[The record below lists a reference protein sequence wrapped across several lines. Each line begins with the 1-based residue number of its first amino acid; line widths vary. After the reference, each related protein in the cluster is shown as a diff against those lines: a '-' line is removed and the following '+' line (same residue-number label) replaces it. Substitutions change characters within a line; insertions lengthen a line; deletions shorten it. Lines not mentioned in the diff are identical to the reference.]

1 MASMK
6 EINLRIKSI
15 TGTKQITKAMELVA
29 ISKLTKAMDRIAKC
43 RPFYTE
49 LYSQLCEIAM
59 ASSASDSVFCVKRQ
73 VKKICI
79 IAIAGDR
86 GLAGGYNNNLFKYCA
101 ELVEKRCCE
110 VCVLPIGKRSLEH
123 FRRRGAELI
132 STDYAVCESV
142 EVGDCYEISRLLTEM
157 YVLGEFDELHV
168 VYTNFASML
177 SQDPGSLRLLPLASQ
192 INVEGAGAGNKA
204 APKPFMLIEP
214 SVGAVFESIVPDS
227 LAGLIWGAVCE
238 SHASELAA
246 RRIAMENATSNAED
260 IIADLQLKYNKA
272 RKSSITQQITEIV
285 SGSQT
290 E

>member
-1 MASMK
+1 MK

-29 ISKLTKAMDRIAKC
+29 ISKLTKAMDRTAKC
-43 RPFYTE
+43 RPFYTR
-49 LYSQLCEIAM
+49 LYTQLCDIASS
-59 ASSASDSVFCVKRQ
+59 SSASDSVFCIKRQ
-73 VKKICI
+73 VRKICI

-101 ELVEKRCCE
+101 ELIEKRGGECCI
-110 VCVLPIGKRSLEH
+110 LPIGKRSLEH
-123 FRRRGAELI
+123 FGRRGYELV
-132 STDYAVCESV
+132 SEEFACCEDV
-142 EVGDCYEISRLLTEM
+142 DVGDCYEISRLLTEM
-157 YVLGEFDELHV
+157 YTGGEFDELHV

-177 SQDPGSLRLLPLASQ
+177 SQEPGSLRLLPLASQ
-192 INVEGAGAGNKA
+192 INAQSGGKPAD
-204 APKPFMLIEP
+204 KPFMLIEP

-285 SGSQT
+285 SGSQK
-290 E
+290 

>member
-29 ISKLTKAMDRIAKC
+29 ISKLTKAMDRTAKC
-43 RPFYTE
+43 RPFYTQ
-49 LYSQLCEIAM
+49 LYSQLCDIASS
-59 ASSASDSVFCVKRQ
+59 SSASDSVFCIKRP

-101 ELVEKRCCE
+101 ELENSREADCCI
-110 VCVLPIGKRSLEH
+110 LPIGKRSLEH
-123 FRRRGAELI
+123 YKRRGYELI
-132 STDYAVCESV
+132 SEDFACCEDV
-142 EVGDCYEISRLLTEM
+142 DVGDCYEISRLLTEM
-157 YVLGEFDELHV
+157 YTNGEFEELYV

-177 SQDPGSLRLLPLASQ
+177 SQEPSSLRLLPLASQ
-192 INVEGAGAGNKA
+192 INAKIDKKPA
-204 APKPFMLIEP
+204 AKPFMLIEP
-214 SVGAVFESIVPDS
+214 SPSEVFAGIVPDS

-238 SHASELAA
+238 SHSSELAA

-260 IIADLQLKYNKA
+260 IIADLQLKYNKV

-285 SGSQT
+285 SGSQ